1 MSKNTRQLPIAEA
14 QIRLREAAEG
24 EQSRTVEGYGA
35 VFGVRSV
42 NLCPWSSSREVYEVM
57 EPGCIDADLI
67 KRSDVVF
74 NYCHD
79 NSAIL
84 GRSRNGEGTLKLS
97 VDEKGLRYQC
107 DLPNTEQA
115 NAILEGIKR
124 GDIYGNSFCFTDD
137 EEDTENGVSYERM
150 AEKSADGK
158 EVWLRHV
165 KRCTGLYDVSIVVTP
180 AYPDAEISQR
190 ELGEK
195 AEKQIDAIIKREADN
210 AASETS
216 TAEQEAAAAAERE
229 AHAARVA
236 YMNNETDIMELE
248 GGM

>member
-1 MSKNTRQLPIAEA
+1 MEA
-14 QIRLREAAEG
+14 QIHIRETAEG
-24 EQSRTVEGYGA
+24 ETSRTVEGYGS
-35 VFGVRSV
+35 VFGKRSV
-42 NLCPWSSSREVYEVM
+42 NLIPWSQYREVYEVM
-57 EPGCIDADLI
+57 EPGCIDQELI
-67 KRSDVVF
+67 NRSDVIL

-79 NSAIL
+79 NSVIL

-137 EEDTENGVSYERM
+137 EEDTDNGVSYERL
-150 AEKSADGK
+150 AEKTADGK

-165 KRCTGLYDVSIVVTP
+165 KKCTCLFDVSIVVTP

-190 ELGEK
+190 AIGEQ
-195 AEKQIDAIIKREADN
+195 AEKQIDALIKREAGNDD
-210 AASETS
+210 
-216 TAEQEAAAAAERE
+216 EAAKKAEEEKAEKERQRKLQLQMQVN
-229 AHAARVA
+229 A
-236 YMNNETDIMELE
+236 NTLDTL
-248 GGM
+248 